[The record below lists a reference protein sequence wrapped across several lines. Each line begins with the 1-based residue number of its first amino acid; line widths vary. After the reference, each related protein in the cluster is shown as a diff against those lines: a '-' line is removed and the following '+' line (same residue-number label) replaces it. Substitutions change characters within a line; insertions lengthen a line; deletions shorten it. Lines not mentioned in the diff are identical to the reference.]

1 MSEGAAAVVEVDTEA
16 QRKLE
21 ALGYLGPGAAST
33 GAQAPGPLPDPKV
46 MIVRFDANL
55 RRVSDLVAAKRAEG
69 AIPLVPSLPASS
81 PGDVSLWS
89 LLSAAQA
96 QAARPQ
102 EAIASRQRA
111 LELQPNDAGS
121 WVQLATLHEANGDLA
136 RSAASLTEAER
147 LEPELV
153 IGVHRA
159 RDAGAAGQA
168 LRRGSPMGAGGQAP

>member
-1 MSEGAAAVVEVDTEA
+1 MSEGAAAVVDVDTEA

-136 RSAASLTEAER
+136 RSAASLTEAPPTR
-147 LEPELV
+147 TL
-153 IGVHRA
+153 
-159 RDAGAAGQA
+159 
-168 LRRGSPMGAGGQAP
+168 AGGPGGLS